1 MNILKLTAILDG
13 NVTAIGNA
21 TAYVIKWTYSSV
33 YVEIYID
40 TKWIGETRVVSCNFS
55 WRKFSRKF
63 VAKPTVLP
71 CEIENN
77 SYAFV

>member
-1 MNILKLTAILDG
+1 MNILKLTALLDE
-13 NVTAIGNA
+13 NVQAIGNA

-40 TKWIGETRVVSCNFS
+40 AKWIGETRAVSCNFS

-63 VAKPTVLP
+63 VAKPAVLP
-71 CEIENN
+71 REIENN
-77 SYAFV
+77 AYAFV

>member
-1 MNILKLTAILDG
+1 MNILKHTALLDE
-13 NVTAIGNA
+13 NVTATANA

-40 TKWIGETRVVSCNFS
+40 TKWIGETRAVSYNFS

-63 VAKPTVLP
+63 VAKAVVLP
-71 CEIENN
+71 REIENN
-77 SYAFV
+77 AYAFV